1 MSLIQWLYR
10 YIFKG
15 IGVAFLIG
23 VITLLY
29 LMISQFREVAH
40 APASPQQ
47 QIHGEKR

>member
-23 VITLLY
+23 VITLVY
-29 LMISQFREVAH
+29 LMINQFRDVAH
-40 APASPQQ
+40 TPAASQH